1 MKIFAQRFQ
10 ELSDQFKQ
18 VEATEA
24 QKRTLMGG
32 SSYQHIEEHL
42 ILNWAVKARN
52 LMSSACGKDSD
63 HYTSFVAAEEV
74 QSYEGSPTRLKR
86 MGAVFLAAREDFEGG
101 YLNSLR
107 NLVQAEIAGGE
118 LDQARELLVAGYSAA
133 AAVVAGVVLENTL
146 RSLCAKRDLPAGS
159 IERMNADL
167 AKAGE
172 YNSVVQ
178 KRVTALA
185 AVRNSAA
192 HGRSGE
198 YTNEDV
204 KSMIPEVERF
214 VAERLA

>member
-10 ELSDQFKQ
+10 ELSDQLKQ

-24 QKRTLMGG
+24 QKRSLMGG

-42 ILNWAVKARN
+42 ILNWAVKARS
-52 LMSSACGKDSD
+52 LISSACGKDSD
-63 HYTSFVAAEEV
+63 HYAYFVAAEEV

-107 NLVQAEIAGGE
+107 NLVQAEISGGE
-118 LDQARELLVAGYSAA
+118 LDQATELFVAGYSAA

-146 RSLCAKRDLPAGS
+146 RSLCAKRGFPASGM
-159 IERMNADL
+159 ERMNADL

-185 AVRNSAA
+185 AVRNGAA